1 MTEPQSMAGIPRAD
15 RYAQQA
21 DDRALEHFRK
31 VLSDIMTKSR
41 LGTHSDQIN
50 EIAAALAKAQAEFG
64 TPKKTKT
71 ADAGKYTY
79 TYADLQDI
87 YDSVRKPLAD
97 NGLAVTH
104 LCQEFAGQVELV
116 TMLTHSSGQWFKSIY
131 PVRAKT
137 DSPQNFGSA
146 MTYAKRYSVSALLGI
161 ASEEDDD
168 GAAAETSAP
177 IEKPTPA
184 KVSTLKPKKPA
195 QSPAA
200 PAGKLEVMLADGSLQ
215 EFPRTQGGAVAALA
229 CIEQAV
235 GERQDAWGPNAEVA
249 WTIAKELPQLLIR
262 EDVTAKMLVE
272 QLEGNSVGPM
282 L

>member
-1 MTEPQSMAGIPRAD
+1 MNEPQSMAGIPRAD

-50 EIAAALAKAQAEFG
+50 EIATALAKAQAEFE

-79 TYADLQDI
+79 TYADLQDV
-87 YDSVRKPLAD
+87 YDSVRKPLAA

-146 MTYAKRYSVSALLGI
+146 MTYAKRYSASALLGI

-168 GAAAETSAP
+168 GVAAETSAP

-184 KVSTLKPKKPA
+184 TKPQLVHEQPA
-195 QSPAA
+195 QDPEK
-200 PAGKLEVMLADGSLQ
+200 PAGKLSVMLASGGIQ
-215 EFPRTQGGAVAALA
+215 AFPRTQGGAKAALL

-235 GERQDAWGPNAEVA
+235 GERPDCWGPNAEVA
-249 WTIAKELPQLLIR
+249 WTIAKELPQLQIR
-262 EDVTAKMLVE
+262 EGMTAPMLVE
-272 QLEGNSVGPM
+272 QLEGESVGPM